1 MTADHIANL
10 INLGA
15 NHKVRAYLKHLSLK
29 DRLPKLW
36 ELSPYVNQTP
46 ATLHFFRENFA
57 REIGALMMTKGD
69 FEQAEKLYNQA
80 KEK

>member
-1 MTADHIANL
+1 MTAERIANL
-10 INLGA
+10 VNIGA
-15 NHKVRAYLKHLSLK
+15 DHKVRSYLKKLSLK

-36 ELSPYVNQTP
+36 DLTPYVNQTP
-46 ATLHFFRENFA
+46 RTLHFFRENFA
-57 REIGALMMTKGD
+57 REIGALMMSSGD